1 MQAPPFPPTPQIG
14 VGAVVI
20 KDEKVLLVQRGRPP
34 AEGLWAIPGGRL
46 HFSETLQH
54 AAERELLEETGIV
67 IRAKEPIY
75 IFDVIDKNDAGEVLF
90 HYVIVDLA
98 ADFVSGTPRA
108 GDDALAARWLSA
120 DEVVS
125 LHVSDKTIDL
135 LKVIHFLK

>member
-1 MQAPPFPPTPQIG
+1 MPGASLPSLPQIG

-34 AEGLWAIPGGRL
+34 SEGLWAIPGGRL
-46 HFSETLQH
+46 QFGETLQQ

-67 IRAKEPIY
+67 IRAKEPVY

-108 GDDALAARWLSA
+108 GDDALAARWLSSKEIA
-120 DEVVS
+120 S
-125 LHVSDKTIDL
+125 LPVSDKTIDL
-135 LKVIHFLK
+135 LKEIQFLE